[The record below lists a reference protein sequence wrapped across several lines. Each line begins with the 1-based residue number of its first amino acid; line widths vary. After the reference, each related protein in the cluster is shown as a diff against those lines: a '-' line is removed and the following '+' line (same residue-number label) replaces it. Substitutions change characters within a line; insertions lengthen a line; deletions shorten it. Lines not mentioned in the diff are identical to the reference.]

1 MTEIE
6 MITRLVVALVLG
18 SLIGIERV
26 YAGKSAGMRTL
37 GLVAL
42 GSALFIVISES
53 VLANYSGMDIDPL
66 RVGAQIVTGIG
77 FLGAGM
83 IIFKEDHLSNL
94 TTAAGVWVAAAIGM
108 AVGYGMF
115 TVATTVTV
123 LVIMTFSLMLRFE
136 NFMKTIFNKMN
147 KTTKKKHKK

>member
-1 MTEIE
+1 MIEFE
-6 MITRLVVALVLG
+6 MIIRLVVALILG

-26 YAGKSAGMRTL
+26 HAGKSAGIRTL

-42 GSALFIVISES
+42 GSALFIIISES
-53 VLANYSGMDIDPL
+53 VIAMYPGVSIDPL

-83 IIFKEDHLSNL
+83 IILKEDRLSNL

-108 AVGYGMF
+108 AVGYGMYSI
-115 TVATTVTV
+115 AITVTI
-123 LVIMTFSLMLRFE
+123 LVIITFSLVIYLE
-136 NFMKTIFNKMN
+136 NYLKKIFQK
-147 KTTKKKHKK
+147 

>member
-123 LVIMTFSLMLRFE
+123 LVIMTFSLMLKFE

>member
-108 AVGYGMF
+108 SVGYGMF

-123 LVIMTFSLMLRFE
+123 LVIMTFSLMLKFE

>member
-115 TVATTVTV
+115 TIAATVTV
-123 LVIMTFSLMLRFE
+123 LVIMTFSLMLKFE

-147 KTTKKKHKK
+147 KKQKKKHKK

>member
-6 MITRLVVALVLG
+6 MIIRLVVALLLG

-53 VLANYSGMDIDPL
+53 VLAEYTGIDADPL

-108 AVGYGMF
+108 AVGYGMMS
-115 TVATTVTV
+115 VAIAVTV
-123 LVIMTFSLMLRFE
+123 LVILTFSLMLRFE
-136 NFMKTIFNKMN
+136 NFIKKIFNN
-147 KTTKKKHKK
+147 NSFPQKK

>member
-1 MTEIE
+1 MTDIE
-6 MITRLVVALVLG
+6 MIIRLVVALVLG

-26 YAGKSAGMRTL
+26 HAGKSAGIRTL

-42 GSALFIVISES
+42 GSALFIIISES
-53 VLANYSGMDIDPL
+53 VIASYPGIDADPL

-83 IIFKEDHLSNL
+83 IIFKEDRLSNL

-108 AVGYGMF
+108 AVGYGMYSI
-115 TVATTVTV
+115 ARTVTV
-123 LVIMTFSLMLRFE
+123 LVIVTFSLVLHLE
-136 NFMKTIFNKMN
+136 NYLKKILNKE
-147 KTTKKKHKK
+147 KPQAK